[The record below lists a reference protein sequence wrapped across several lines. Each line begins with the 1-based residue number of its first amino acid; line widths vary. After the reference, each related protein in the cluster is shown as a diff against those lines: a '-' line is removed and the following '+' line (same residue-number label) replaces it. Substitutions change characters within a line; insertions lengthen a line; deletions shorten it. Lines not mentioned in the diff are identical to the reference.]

1 MHVSITTSP
10 TSSTAIAL
18 RHVADT
24 ITITGGLQDYIT
36 FVMNGETIFVGTKY
50 DLQQALM
57 SVEDT
62 ELLISNPI
70 NN

>member
-1 MHVSITTSP
+1 MQVSITTSP
-10 TSSTAIAL
+10 TSSTAVTL

-50 DLQQALM
+50 DLQQALL
-57 SVEDT
+57 SVGDEET
-62 ELLISNPI
+62 LIHNPI